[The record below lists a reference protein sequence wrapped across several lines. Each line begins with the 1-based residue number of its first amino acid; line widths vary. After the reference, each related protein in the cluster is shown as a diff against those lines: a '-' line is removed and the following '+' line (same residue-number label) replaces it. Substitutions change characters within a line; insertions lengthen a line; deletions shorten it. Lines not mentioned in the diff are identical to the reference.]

1 MKYYSGRSILRL
13 NDNADTYTYADG
25 EEKMTKKYIKKQKT
39 SIGRKVLPIISL
51 AIIGISLFI
60 IFIFK
65 TDDKVIVKE
74 EIEKKP
80 TQEEIQARKTAEE
93 IRLLIEGMTLEEK
106 VAQLFII
113 TPEALTNGAEIT
125 VAGEGTKSALVQYP
139 VGGLIY
145 FANNLIEPVQT
156 KTMINNTKEFIS
168 QSNNIPLFFS
178 VDEEGGLISR
188 IANNTNFGVT
198 KFKNLNKFETVQEAY
213 MMGDI
218 IGAYLKDLGF
228 NLNYAPVADVYTNSA
243 NKVVRERAFS
253 SNPMLVADMVVE
265 EMRGFK
271 EHGINISLKHFPGH
285 GNTTYDTHFGL
296 AMTNKTLAELEEA
309 ELIPFKKGIDA
320 GAEMVMIAH
329 ISVPKIIGDNT
340 PASLSPFMIN
350 EVLRK
355 QQGFK
360 GVVITDSLSM
370 GAISYNYSNDK
381 AAILAIKAGVDILL
395 MPKDFN
401 AAYLGI
407 LNAINNGEINELRI
421 DESLTRILHLKK
433 TSLQW

>member
-1 MKYYSGRSILRL
+1 MNRKH
-13 NDNADTYTYADG
+13 
-25 EEKMTKKYIKKQKT
+25 IKKNGN
-39 SIGRKVLPIISL
+39 SIGRKLLPIISL
-51 AIIGISLFI
+51 AIIVISLFI
-60 IFIFK
+60 IFFFQ
-65 TDDKVIVKE
+65 TNDKAIVKE

-113 TPEALTNGAEIT
+113 TPEALTNGAETT
-125 VAGEGTKSALVQYP
+125 VAEEETEGALVQYP

-145 FANNLIEPVQT
+145 FAKNLIEPEQT
-156 KTMINNTKEFIS
+156 KTMIDNTKEFNS
-168 QSNNIPLFFS
+168 QSNEVPLFFS
-178 VDEEGGLISR
+178 VDEEGGVVSR

-228 NLNYAPVADVYTNSA
+228 NLNYAPVADVYTNPA
-243 NKVVRERAFS
+243 DKVVKERAFS
-253 SNPMLVADMVVE
+253 SDPVLVGNMVVE
-265 EMRGFK
+265 EMRGFR
-271 EHGINISLKHFPGH
+271 ENGINISLKHFPGH
-285 GNTTYDTHFGL
+285 GNTTHDTHFGL

-309 ELIPFKKGIDA
+309 ELIPFKRGIDA
-320 GAEMVMIAH
+320 GAEMVMMAH
-329 ISVPKIIGDNT
+329 ISVPNIIGDNT

-355 QQGFK
+355 KLGFK

-370 GAISYNYSNDK
+370 GAISQNFSSDK
-381 AAILAIKAGVDILL
+381 AAILAINAGVDILL
-395 MPKDFN
+395 MPKDFKP
-401 AAYLGI
+401 AYMGI
-407 LNAINNGEINELRI
+407 LNAVISGEIRETRI
-421 DESLTRILHLKK
+421 EESLTRILYLKK
-433 TSLQW
+433 ISLQW